1 MNRALGIS
9 LFVITLVLAS
19 CSTKKNSTPNHAE
32 TQKQAELTE
41 KEQLDFAYIFFEAEK
56 DKLLGNLGQAK
67 EKFSQA
73 IRINPRSSA
82 AHFELSQIYL
92 QTGELELAEQSGKQA
107 IRFDDTNKWYKMS
120 MADILERNGKYKEI
134 IPLLDQLSKME
145 PGNPDYLLGMGAA
158 QTQLGDFSGAIKTY
172 DRLEKV
178 AGLSE
183 ELALQKKSLYLR
195 MQKPEKAIEEIQKL
209 MALYPEEI
217 GYRGFIAEIY
227 EATNQP
233 QKALEV
239 YKEILEL
246 DPNNPNVHFSL
257 AEYYR
262 REGNK
267 EESFK
272 QLKKAFENPA
282 GSIELKL
289 QVLSSYFEIIAKYPE
304 LKDQAFELCEIMVAT
319 HREEPQSHAV
329 YGDFLL
335 REGKLNEA
343 RDEYR
348 KVLEAD
354 KSKYTVWN
362 QVLLIEAELQNYDT
376 VFSMSAEAIELFP
389 YQPNLFLYRGIAAMQ
404 LKNYEDAISA
414 LRDGAN
420 VTISNPGLSAQFY
433 ASMGDSYNYLRKYRE
448 SDEAYE
454 KALGFEKSNTYV
466 LNNYA
471 YYLSLRKENLER
483 AVELATECNAIQP
496 GNPSF
501 EDTFAWVL
509 FQKGDYEAANTWI
522 DKAINSGGIKSATI
536 MEHKGD
542 ILFKNG
548 KLQDALDFWKRAK
561 DIGGG
566 STSLDEKINQKKYI
580 E

>member
-1 MNRALGIS
+1 
-9 LFVITLVLAS
+9 
-19 CSTKKNSTPNHAE
+19 
-32 TQKQAELTE
+32 
-41 KEQLDFAYIFFEAEK
+41 
-56 DKLLGNLGQAK
+56 
-67 EKFSQA
+67 
-73 IRINPRSSA
+73 
-82 AHFELSQIYL
+82 
-92 QTGELELAEQSGKQA
+92 
-107 IRFDDTNKWYKMS
+107 
-120 MADILERNGKYKEI
+120 
-134 IPLLDQLSKME
+134 
-145 PGNPDYLLGMGAA
+145 
-158 QTQLGDFSGAIKTY
+158 
-172 DRLEKV
+172 
-178 AGLSE
+178 
-183 ELALQKKSLYLR
+183 
-195 MQKPEKAIEEIQKL
+195 
-209 MALYPEEI
+209 
-217 GYRGFIAEIY
+217 
-227 EATNQP
+227 
-233 QKALEV
+233 
-239 YKEILEL
+239 
-246 DPNNPNVHFSL
+246 
-257 AEYYR
+257 
-262 REGNK
+262 
-267 EESFK
+267 
-272 QLKKAFENPA
+272 
-282 GSIELKL
+282 
-289 QVLSSYFEIIAKYPE
+289 
-304 LKDQAFELCEIMVAT
+304 
-319 HREEPQSHAV
+319 
-329 YGDFLL
+329 
-335 REGKLNEA
+335 
-343 RDEYR
+343 
-348 KVLEAD
+348 
-354 KSKYTVWN
+354 
-362 QVLLIEAELQNYDT
+362 VLLIEAELQNYDT

-404 LKNYEDAISA
+404 LKKYEDAISA